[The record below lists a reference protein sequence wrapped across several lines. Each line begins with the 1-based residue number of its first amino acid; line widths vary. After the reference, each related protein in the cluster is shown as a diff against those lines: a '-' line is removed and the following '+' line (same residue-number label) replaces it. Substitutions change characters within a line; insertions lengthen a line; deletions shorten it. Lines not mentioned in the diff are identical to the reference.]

1 MSTFATRRPVSASM
15 REIVPSGLIAHTAP
29 APTTIPGRPQLAK
42 ASPPDSLTLCVV
54 LYVLGST
61 RSTRLVPLPPCLV
74 RLPIQRAPSP
84 AAISV
89 GKPRGLKV
97 PVTRF
102 VAGSMRVTTA
112 RSVLRT
118 QIAPS
123 PSATLLGAVPDSISA
138 LTLASLPARAAIP
151 LPICATVLR
160 GSSSE
165 LVMTAAAAAAA
176 TRTSPPARTT
186 LRRRSILRRTRGLRT
201 PGTGGGRAAS
211 ISAVHVS

>member
-1 MSTFATRRPVSASM
+1 M
-15 REIVPSGLIAHTAP
+15 
-29 APTTIPGRPQLAK
+29 
-42 ASPPDSLTLCVV
+42 
-54 LYVLGST
+54 
-61 RSTRLVPLPPCLV
+61 RLVPLPLWPAP
-74 RLPIQRAPSP
+74 LPIQRAPSP
-84 AAISV
+84 AAMSV

-118 QIAPS
+118 QTAPS
-123 PSATLLGAVPDSISA
+123 PTATLLGAVPDSISA
-138 LTLASLPARAAIP
+138 LTLASLPARAATP
-151 LPICATVLR
+151 LPICASVLR
-160 GSSSE
+160 GSGSSE

-176 TRTSPPARTT
+176 TRTSPPARIT

-201 PGTGGGRAAS
+201 PGTAGGRAAS